1 MRVTFL
7 TPGRQTIADLR
18 QVGER
23 RVEAANQISSGL
35 RVTRPS
41 DDPAGA
47 AGVVRTQAEIK
58 RLEQLKR
65 NLEAVDAELRNAD
78 TALDQTGD
86 LLTRAL
92 ALASTAATDT
102 LDDAGRGIIKVE
114 IDGIFRRL
122 VELANTI
129 DSGRFIFAGDND
141 DLTPFVIDAASPDG
155 VNYTGTSAPRAVL
168 FPDGQPA
175 QISLPGNEI
184 FLRPDDFTGA
194 GRTPET
200 PGPTVSI
207 PPIGI
212 GISFSGGVEG
222 VISTDLGTFFVAP
235 TPPAVPSSGETINVS
250 FVSADGEIAANI
262 QTPPLGGGENTAQI
276 AALLN
281 LEIAANPQL
290 AGGFTFS
297 DEGGAL
303 KLVQSET
310 LGIGFSFNSVA
321 SGGLTTGLESGG
333 TTGGQSAKE
342 IAAALNIHVAATPQL
357 AAAKVVFSAVNGE
370 VRVDSDVDFRFTA
383 ADFDRGTGFRSG
395 LAGTHLVGGNNSA
408 NVLGTLHRL
417 SQDLANDDRQAIG
430 GRVRDLQR
438 AVDQLGLAQGFYGGT
453 LRQVADSLVTIE
465 DKDLI
470 SQTALSRF
478 RDADLLEAI
487 QVFTTSQSAE
497 QATLQVTAQQQQ
509 LPNLLDL
516 LA

>member
-1 MRVTFL
+1 
-7 TPGRQTIADLR
+7 
-18 QVGER
+18 
-23 RVEAANQISSGL
+23 
-35 RVTRPS
+35 
-41 DDPAGA
+41 
-47 AGVVRTQAEIK
+47 
-58 RLEQLKR
+58 
-65 NLEAVDAELRNAD
+65 
-78 TALDQTGD
+78 
-86 LLTRAL
+86 
-92 ALASTAATDT
+92 
-102 LDDAGRGIIKVE
+102 
-114 IDGIFRRL
+114 
-122 VELANTI
+122 
-129 DSGRFIFAGDND
+129 
-141 DLTPFVIDAASPDG
+141 
-155 VNYTGTSAPRAVL
+155 VL
-168 FPDGQPA
+168 FPDGRPA
-175 QISLPGNEI
+175 QIALPGNEI
-184 FLRPDDFTGA
+184 FLRPDEFTGA

-200 PGPTVSI
+200 PGATVPI

-212 GISFSGGVEG
+212 GVSFSGGVEG
-222 VISTDLGTFFVAP
+222 VISTDLGTFFVAAA
-235 TPPAVPSSGETINVS
+235 PPAVPSGGETINVS
-250 FVSADGEIAANI
+250 FASFDGEIAANI

-297 DEGGAL
+297 DEGGVL

-310 LGIGFSFNSVA
+310 PGVGFTFNSVA
-321 SGGLTTGLESGG
+321 SGGLITGLESGG
-333 TTGGQSAKE
+333 TTGGQSAEE
-342 IAAALNIHVAATPQL
+342 IAAALNIQVAATPQL
-357 AAAKVVFSAVNGE
+357 AAAKVVFTAVNGE

-417 SQDLANDDRQAIG
+417 SQDLASGDRQAIG

-438 AVDQLGLAQGFYGGT
+438 AVDQLGLAQGFYGGS
-453 LRQVADSLVTIE
+453 LRQVAASLVNIE

-470 SQTALSRF
+470 NQTALSRF

-497 QATLQVTAQQQQ
+497 QATLQVAAQQQQ